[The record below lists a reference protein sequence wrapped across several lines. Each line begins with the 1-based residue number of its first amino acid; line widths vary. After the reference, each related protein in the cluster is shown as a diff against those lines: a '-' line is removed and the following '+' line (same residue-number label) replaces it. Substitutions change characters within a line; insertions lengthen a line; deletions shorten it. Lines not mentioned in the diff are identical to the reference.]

1 MYQSCLSLRKCVS
14 GNDAQ
19 LDYTLRETEIRRQT
33 KLFHSLRQQDL
44 LEGKESKKCLC
55 LEESGCGKILNYK
68 VIISFFKLDKEVQK
82 MHQLKSSLT
91 DPNKYLTFVKPNS
104 YY

>member
-14 GNDAQ
+14 GNDAK
-19 LDYTLRETEIRRQT
+19 LDYTLRETEVRRQT

-55 LEESGCGKILNYK
+55 LEESGCGKIVNYK
-68 VIISFFKLDKEVQK
+68 VIISFFKLDK
-82 MHQLKSSLT
+82 
-91 DPNKYLTFVKPNS
+91 Y
-104 YY
+104 